1 MRQFRPPRGRMCERR
16 APYRAANSA
25 LSSAL
30 HGTALGMTV
39 PPIVVL
45 NRIESVDDAAAE
57 LGDLAA
63 MLVGGVWI

>member
-30 HGTALGMTV
+30 HGTALID
-39 PPIVVL
+39 PL
-45 NRIESVDDAAAE
+45 
-57 LGDLAA
+57 LAPVTG
-63 MLVGGVWI
+63 LYTSQSRL